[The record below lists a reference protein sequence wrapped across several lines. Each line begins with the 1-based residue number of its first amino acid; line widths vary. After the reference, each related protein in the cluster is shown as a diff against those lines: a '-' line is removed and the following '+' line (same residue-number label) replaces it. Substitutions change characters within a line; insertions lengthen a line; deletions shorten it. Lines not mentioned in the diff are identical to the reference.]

1 MPHDQFGFMPSKQNC
16 LNIRKSVSVIYHI
29 REVKRISY
37 DCQINEFGRFQCP
50 LSVEAFP
57 DQIINHSTLTMLGL
71 SPEMGY
77 GTGGGHGS
85 SEVSD
90 SNSRKSRNTPRAAEV
105 PGKHWQESGSP
116 GPTEEG
122 PLAHRLTRGPPPS
135 SPWER
140 TRALTVRR
148 ETGCWESLIP
158 AGGGTGARRA
168 SRGSPAPPSPGGQL
182 GLREPSGL
190 PHPWDIPSEG
200 QLGPWTEQALKSHI
214 RTHTY
219 ALTWDNGHVNVVPQV
234 TSNSLNPTPVSV

>member
-16 LNIRKSVSVIYHI
+16 LNIRKSVSVIYRI

-71 SPEMGY
+71 SSEMGY

-90 SNSRKSRNTPRAAEV
+90 SNSRKSKNTPRAAEV

-135 SPWER
+135 SSWER

-148 ETGCWESLIP
+148 ETGCWESLIQP
-158 AGGGTGARRA
+158 RGGPGARRA
-168 SRGSPAPPSPGGQL
+168 LRGSPATPAHVVSRGSVSPQD
-182 GLREPSGL
+182 S
-190 PHPWDIPSEG
+190 
-200 QLGPWTEQALKSHI
+200 
-214 RTHTY
+214 
-219 ALTWDNGHVNVVPQV
+219 
-234 TSNSLNPTPVSV
+234 PTPGTFPLRDSWVPGQSRP